1 MIQLKL
7 GTNASGSQ
15 RIFYPFISRILVR
28 QYCIARNSRVW
39 YCLYVEVEEGTV
51 RVHEEWYEKTMLLEA
66 LDKGDTMTPAEREFM
81 AEEGDKEESEQEEV
95 STRRSRRARKR
106 VQDGNFLL
114 I

>member
-15 RIFYPFISRILVR
+15 RIFYLFISWILVR

-39 YCLYVEVEEGTV
+39 HSLYVKVEEGTV
-51 RVHEEWYEKTMLLEA
+51 RVHEEWYEKTMPLA
-66 LDKGDTMTPAEREFM
+66 LDKGDTMTPTEREFM
-81 AEEGDKEESEQEEV
+81 AEEGDEGECKQEEV

-106 VQDGNFLL
+106 FQDSNFVLV
-114 I
+114 

>member
-28 QYCIARNSRVW
+28 QYRIARNSRVW
-39 YCLYVEVEEGTV
+39 HCLYVEVEEGTV
-51 RVHEEWYEKTMLLEA
+51 RVHEEWYEKTMLLA
-66 LDKGDTMTPAEREFM
+66 LDEGDTMTPAEREFM

-95 STRRSRRARKR
+95 STGRSRRARKR